1 MTSTSAYSTFD
12 TSYAT
17 RTPYIS
23 ATEYTNA
30 PTAIDV
36 GNLLAGT
43 SLAGQQSAL
52 TETIGRASSWVD
64 QYTCGAWG
72 SLCATQNPET
82 ARVWG
87 NRYGQ
92 LVVHPKYWPILSVD
106 AFSYSPMSG
115 GFASAGSSVTPS
127 DSVWIEPMEFVV
139 NPGGAS
145 NPWVSG
151 GQTGNWG
158 WGGGGGI
165 ATQEYFCQW
174 TYTNGYVNTYLA
186 ASVAAGAT
194 SIQPSDLTG
203 ILPGT
208 MLTLYDLPYD
218 EAIQVAASY
227 VPGTAVV
234 PFANPLQYAHQ
245 TTATIS
251 NLPPAVKQAAILATT
266 AFIKLRG
273 SGALVVEDMGAV
285 THTEG
290 TDVQGSGGDL
300 GEAASLLAPFK
311 MQYVGY

>member
-1 MTSTSAYSTFD
+1 MTTTSAYATYD

-23 ATEYTNA
+23 FTEYQNA
-30 PTAIDV
+30 PTAVDI

-43 SLAGQQSAL
+43 SPAGQQSAL
-52 TETIGRASSWVD
+52 TETINRASSWVD

-82 ARVWG
+82 ARIWG

-106 AFSYSPMSG
+106 SFSYSPMSA
-115 GFASAGSSVTPS
+115 GFASTGSSVTPS
-127 DSVWIEPMEFVV
+127 GSVWIEPMQFVV
-139 NPGGAS
+139 SPGGAS

-151 GQTGNWG
+151 GLTGSWG
-158 WGGGGGI
+158 WGNGGGI
-165 ATQEYFCQW
+165 GTCEYFCQW
-174 TYTNGYVNTYLA
+174 TYTNGYVNTYLG

-194 SIQPSDLTG
+194 SIEPLDLTG

-218 EAIQVAASY
+218 ESIQVASTY
-227 VPGTAVV
+227 VPGSAVV
-234 PFANPLQYAHQ
+234 PFANPLQYSHQ

-251 NLPPAVKQAAILATT
+251 NLPPAVKQATILATT

-285 THTEG
+285 TRTEG

-300 GEAASLLAPFK
+300 NEAASLLNVFK
-311 MQYVGY
+311 MAYVGY